1 MKTPSFYFLVL
12 FCRSIFLSKSS
23 TINDESNRRRIAS
36 EEEAL
41 EIRRV
46 RIVCT
51 VEYSDSIMIHSL
63 VDFHFLIT
71 LLCFNC
77 LAQKLLAIN
86 TAAIPEI
93 EDTASNVLIDPVMG
107 PWPQCVG
114 MQADDCVELIESLA
128 ADIYTV
134 VVLPVETERTRVKI
148 MADYDQKVI
157 RVPHRG

>member
-1 MKTPSFYFLVL
+1 M
-12 FCRSIFLSKSS
+12 
-23 TINDESNRRRIAS
+23 
-36 EEEAL
+36 
-41 EIRRV
+41 
-46 RIVCT
+46 
-51 VEYSDSIMIHSL
+51 
-63 VDFHFLIT
+63 
-71 LLCFNC
+71 
-77 LAQKLLAIN
+77 AQKLLAIN
-86 TAAIPEI
+86 TAAIPDI